1 MSTGMLVDI
10 IGWLGAVAILV
21 AYTMVS
27 TRGVRG
33 DSIAYQTLNIIGSA
47 GLVTNTLYYGAYP
60 STLVN
65 VVWAG
70 IAVYTLLVVRRR
82 AARMGNVETG

>member
-1 MSTGMLVDI
+1 L
-10 IGWLGAVAILV
+10 AILI

-33 DSIAYQTLNIIGSA
+33 DSVAYQLLNLGGSI

-60 STLVN
+60 SSLVN

-82 AARMGNVETG
+82 IVQAPEGEST

>member
-1 MSTGMLVDI
+1 MSPALLIDV
-10 IGWLGAVAILV
+10 IGWFGAVAILV

-27 TRGVRG
+27 TRGVKG
-33 DSIAYQTLNIIGSA
+33 DSVTYQMLNLWGSI

-70 IAVYTLLVVRRR
+70 IAVYTLLIVRRR
-82 AARMGNVETG
+82 LAKVADGEAN